1 MNIKSETMDCQ
12 HTQELLFAY
21 HENGVSAG
29 QRAEITAHLATCQ
42 SCRMLSQQISLLGQ
56 HIADARE
63 QNPGPFVSTR
73 IMQRLENEFFGTDRS
88 MVAGWQTWLRPVAI
102 TLALAAGI
110 TIGNITAKRS
120 AVKAE
125 IALEVNEY
133 EALRNSFYIV
143 DLLDEDH
150 TVIFNN
156 EQP

>member
-1 MNIKSETMDCQ
+1 
-12 HTQELLFAY
+12 
-21 HENGVSAG
+21 
-29 QRAEITAHLATCQ
+29 
-42 SCRMLSQQISLLGQ
+42 
-56 HIADARE
+56 
-63 QNPGPFVSTR
+63 
-73 IMQRLENEFFGTDRS
+73 